1 MSAGKGEPDRL
12 AILLHEVRSP
22 VAALRVIVDAVR
34 RDDLEPSALREVVGL
49 ALAACRGIERIVTD
63 VTAASV
69 RPEDVD
75 PGSLVRAAAAAASL
89 SGARVRARVAPGL
102 PRVSAD
108 PLRLRQALDN
118 LVSNALVHGGPD
130 AEVVVSAV
138 SDGSHVLLTV
148 ADTGVGIPEEEQ
160 SRIFEPGVRFDR
172 ATTGTGLGLMVTRA
186 IAEGHGGTLT
196 LESQPGRGSMFTIG
210 LPIG

>member
-1 MSAGKGEPDRL
+1 MSAERGEPDRL

-172 ATTGTGLGLMVTRA
+172 ATTGTGLGLMVTRE

-196 LESQPGRGSMFTIG
+196 VESQPGRGSMFTIG

>member
-1 MSAGKGEPDRL
+1 MSAERGEPDRL

-196 LESQPGRGSMFTIG
+196 VESQPGRGSMFTIG